1 MNRVIWPVVAAV
13 LVLGGCGDES
23 VAPASSGGDVRDQV
37 AGTWYPLEIAGWTV
51 SDFGRSS
58 YGKAYLRFDDGDWK
72 ASDGC
77 NGQRGTYDLTA
88 EGAFGMESAASTET
102 GCANVPHVDVMGRA
116 TQVRVDGDT
125 LVFEASGE
133 HPSELARYTR
143 EKNPPPTSTPSATSS
158 VADGIRK
165 RTEAST
171 PPPP

>member
-1 MNRVIWPVVAAV
+1 MNRAVWPALCAV

-23 VAPASSGGDVRDQV
+23 VTTGSDVRKSV
-37 AGTWYPLEIAGWTV
+37 EGTWYPLAITGWSV
-51 SDFGRSS
+51 SDFGRST
-58 YGKAYLRFDDGDWK
+58 YGTAYLTFDDGDWK

-88 EGAFGMESAASTET
+88 DGTFEMDSGASTEI
-102 GCANVPHVDVMGRA
+102 GCANVPHVDVMDGA

-125 LVFEASGE
+125 LIFAVSGE
-133 HPSELARYTR
+133 NPSELARYTR
-143 EKNPPPTSTPSATSS
+143 RKNPPPTS